1 MLFSRKIFLS
11 CALVSLAQ
19 LSYAQTGSMENG
31 CKTKARSEAVVILV
45 CPQDASSDMWRAAG
59 EAACG
64 QKLACN
70 AWVWDDHAKAPGTA
84 PVTDADLPKKAS
96 AQAVAVWVNDSKS
109 LMTLKK
115 TGLSK

>member
-1 MLFSRKIFLS
+1 MFCRKIFLS
-11 CALVSLAQ
+11 CALASLAQ
-19 LSYAQTGSMENG
+19 LSFAQTGNTETG
-31 CKTKARSEAVVILV
+31 CKTKSTSQAVVILV
-45 CPQDASSDMWRAAG
+45 CPENASSDVWRAAG

-84 PVTDADLPKKAS
+84 PVTDADLPKKAA
-96 AQAVAVWVNDSKS
+96 AQAVAVWINDSKS

-115 TGLSK
+115 AGLSK